1 MCSPVFSMAPG
12 YGRESLGFE
21 AIFCFSCKR
30 ILSGHVPIVAAR
42 YGSIVAAVSIVN
54 ATCLLK
60 VKFSS

>member
-1 MCSPVFSMAPG
+1 MAPG